1 MESCL
6 RVYRPRDNSN
16 DDEVGD
22 ALDRTVCPSWAGR
35 KTRSCAILPLLNKT
49 QCTSMLTNH
58 FGETNRLSD
67 SNGAKVCAGTCDR
80 QAADSGGLGTPR
92 RVRDH
97 RTQSR
102 LMARHRFWHRG
113 ALVPQQDLPVV
124 ASVYS
129 DSPTIGAA
137 TSPTIAAASP
147 TVLTSPLCCALTGAA
162 STRRLRLRGSEER
175 TA

>member
-16 DDEVGD
+16 DNEVGD

-35 KTRSCAILPLLNKT
+35 QTRSCAISPLLSKT
-49 QCTSMLTNH
+49 QCISMLTNH
-58 FGETNRLSD
+58 WRDTNRHSD
-67 SNGAKVCAGTCDR
+67 SDGAKVCAGTCDR
-80 QAADSGGLGTPR
+80 QAADSDGIGTPR

-97 RTQSR
+97 CTQSQ
-102 LMARHRFWHRG
+102 LMARHIFWQRG
-113 ALVPQQDLPVV
+113 ALVPQRDLPVV
-124 ASVYS
+124 ASVNS
-129 DSPTIGAA
+129 DSPTMGAA

-162 STRRLRLRGSEER
+162 STRRLRLRGSEGR